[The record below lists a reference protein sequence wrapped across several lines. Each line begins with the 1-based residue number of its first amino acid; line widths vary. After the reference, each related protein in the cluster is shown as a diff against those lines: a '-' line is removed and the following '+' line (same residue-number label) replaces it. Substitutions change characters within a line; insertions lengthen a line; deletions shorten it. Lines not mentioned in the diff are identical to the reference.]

1 MKPQT
6 LQKTALALLVGWYA
20 ANAAAYS
27 EQGQAGNTK
36 SWESAEYLKDW
47 GLTSMNASTAYALGF
62 NGSGVKIGVMDSG
75 VLLNHPE
82 FQDGRIHVVKT
93 EGTYSKDGMRYPDA
107 SVGNGPINKN
117 EPVKNGKRNLIKQIM
132 ASSLKVKPS
141 ILTVHGINIPMMH
154 TAPML
159 AGQWRQ
165 RVTAM
170 RCTV

>member
-107 SVGNGPINKN
+107 SWEMVQ
-117 EPVKNGKRNLIKQIM
+117 LIKM
-132 ASSLKVKPS
+132 NP
-141 ILTVHGINIPMMH
+141 
-154 TAPML
+154 
-159 AGQWRQ
+159 
-165 RVTAM
+165 
-170 RCTV
+170 

>member
-1 MKPQT
+1 MK

-27 EQGQAGNTK
+27 EQGQTGNTK
-36 SWESAEYLKDW
+36 SWESTEYLKDW

-62 NGSGVKIGVMDSG
+62 NGSGMKIGVMDSG

-117 EPVKNGKRNLIKQIM
+117 EPVKTANVILIKQIM
-132 ASSLKVKPS
+132 ASSLKAKPS
-141 ILTVHGINIPMMH
+141 ILTARGINIPMMLMV
-154 TAPML
+154 PML

-165 RVTAM
+165 RVMET

>member
-1 MKPQT
+1 MRRIIARENQKIEEDNMK

-20 ANAAAYS
+20 ANATAYS

-82 FQDGRIHVVKT
+82 ISRR
-93 EGTYSKDGMRYPDA
+93 SNPRC
-107 SVGNGPINKN
+107 KN
-117 EPVKNGKRNLIKQIM
+117 RRDL
-132 ASSLKVKPS
+132 
-141 ILTVHGINIPMMH
+141 
-154 TAPML
+154 
-159 AGQWRQ
+159 
-165 RVTAM
+165 
-170 RCTV
+170 

>member
-107 SVGNGPINKN
+107 SVGM
-117 EPVKNGKRNLIKQIM
+117 VQLIKMNQ
-132 ASSLKVKPS
+132 
-141 ILTVHGINIPMMH
+141 
-154 TAPML
+154 
-159 AGQWRQ
+159 
-165 RVTAM
+165 
-170 RCTV
+170 

>member
-1 MKPQT
+1 MKPQI

-93 EGTYSKDGMRYPDA
+93 EGAYSKDGVRYPDA

-117 EPVKNGKRNLIKQIM
+117 EPVKNGKRNFDKKITVY
-132 ASSLKVKPS
+132 SPKVKPS
-141 ILTVHGINIPMMH
+141 ILTAHGINIPMMH
-154 TAPML
+154 TVRTL

-165 RVTAM
+165 AATAM
-170 RCTV
+170 KCMV